1 MLLELRERG
10 TQLRPGMHEPVK
22 TANRWI
28 GGTAMTFTTWD
39 GKLTEPVKPERDH
52 IRGSF
57 NAPATLVEY
66 GDYQCP
72 FCGTAHLVVEAV
84 RETLG
89 NELCFAFR
97 HFPLTTVH
105 PYALGA
111 AEAAEAAGAQGKFWP
126 MHDLLFED
134 QDHLAPPDLVARAR
148 VLGLDIDRF
157 ENDLRGDVYHRRVQT
172 DFLSGVRSGVQGTPT
187 FFVNGVR
194 YAGEPDYQSLLA
206 ALQVAAK
213 TGTR

>member
-1 MLLELRERG
+1 
-10 TQLRPGMHEPVK
+10 
-22 TANRWI
+22 
-28 GGTAMTFTTWD
+28 MTFTTWD
-39 GKLTEPVKPERDH
+39 GTLTEPVTPERDH

-72 FCGTAHLVVEAV
+72 FCGMAHRVVEAV

-89 NELCFAFR
+89 DELCFAFR

-134 QDHLAPPDLVARAR
+134 QDHLAPPDLVARGR

-157 ENDLRGDVYHRRVQT
+157 VNDLRGDVYQRRVQT

-213 TGTR
+213 TGAR